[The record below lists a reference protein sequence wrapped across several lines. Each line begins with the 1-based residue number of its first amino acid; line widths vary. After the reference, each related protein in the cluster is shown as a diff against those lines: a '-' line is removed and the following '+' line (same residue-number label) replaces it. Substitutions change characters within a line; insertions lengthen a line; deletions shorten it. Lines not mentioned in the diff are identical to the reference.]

1 MFSDKELLL
10 KLVKPQN
17 IYTFNFTE
25 FNLIIYMIKTACVF
39 VAQGW
44 RKLHTQRFR
53 SCNLLM
59 MYPDLNVL
67 DKYHFI
73 KTKVV
78 VLLVCTELYLCAYL
92 WL

>member
-17 IYTFNFTE
+17 IYIFNFTE
-25 FNLIIYMIKTACVF
+25 FKLIICTIKTACGF

-44 RKLHTQRFR
+44 RKLRTQRFR
-53 SCNLLM
+53 SCNLQM

-67 DKYHFI
+67 DKYHII
-73 KTKVV
+73 KTKVLV
-78 VLLVCTELYLCAYL
+78 FLVCTELYLWVYL